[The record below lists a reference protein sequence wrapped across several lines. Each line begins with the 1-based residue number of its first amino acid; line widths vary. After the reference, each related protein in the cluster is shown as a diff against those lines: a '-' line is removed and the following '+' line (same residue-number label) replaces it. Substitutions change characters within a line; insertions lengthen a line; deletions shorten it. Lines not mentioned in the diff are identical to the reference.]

1 MLSGYFKLAPAL
13 HKQDCRSSNTLL
25 LEQLV
30 RPEETKLVS
39 SHLHQLVEENLLPQ
53 PLQYSFHLYLCC
65 C

>member
-53 PLQYSFHLYLCC
+53 PL
-65 C
+65 